1 MSKFLKDYNF
11 GLQKEVEILEI
22 IKNYFND
29 DTIIKLNK
37 YNVFD
42 FKGISYY
49 ELKSRNNE
57 YNKYSSTM
65 IGNNKIIKASQ
76 LDDDVYFLFS
86 FTDGLYYWKYDK
98 NYKLEIKKGGRI
110 DRGIAEINDYA
121 FIPIEILIK
130 IV

>member
-1 MSKFLKDYNF
+1 MSKFLIDYNF
-11 GLQKEVEILEI
+11 GLKKEVEILEI
-22 IKNYFND
+22 IKKYFND

-98 NYKLEIKKGGRI
+98 NYKLEIIKGGRF
-110 DRGIAEINDYA
+110 DRGLSEINDYA

>member
-1 MSKFLKDYNF
+1 MSKFLIDYNF
-11 GLQKEVEILEI
+11 GLKKEVEILEI
-22 IKNYFND
+22 IKKYFND

-98 NYKLEIKKGGRI
+98 NYKLEIKKCGRI

>member
-22 IKNYFND
+22 IKKYFND
-29 DTIIKLNK
+29 DTIIKLNN

-42 FKGISYY
+42 FKGLSYY

-65 IGNNKIIKASQ
+65 IGNNKIIKANQ
-76 LDDDVYFLFS
+76 LTEDVYFLFS
-86 FTDGLYYWKYDK
+86 FTDGLYYWKFNK
-98 NYKLEIKKGGRI
+98 NYKLEIKKGGRK
-110 DRGIAEINDYA
+110 DRGIFEYSDYA

>member
-1 MSKFLKDYNF
+1 MSKFLIDYNF
-11 GLQKEVEILEI
+11 GLKKEVEILEI
-22 IKNYFND
+22 IKKYFND

-98 NYKLEIKKGGRI
+98 NYKLEIKKGGRF
-110 DRGIAEINDYA
+110 DRGLSEINDYA

>member
-1 MSKFLKDYNF
+1 MSKFLIDYNF
-11 GLQKEVEILEI
+11 GLKKEVEILEI
-22 IKNYFND
+22 LKKYFND
-29 DTIIKLNK
+29 DTIIKL
-37 YNVFD
+37 NVFD